1 MASETKDTQTIVMLI
16 SALHSDRHPTVT
28 ALTLPLTRGSIYP
41 IDSTETLATVR
52 SFVFRSLTSLRHKD
66 GDDLQRHLDDFHQVW
81 TKFAKRSKNSTQA
94 RARAMVNIFESD
106 EVKGSFFLTTLPD
119 AMYNVVDNL
128 STQKDLTF
136 TTIEPK
142 MLDLANRHSLDS
154 IDFVAPKPR
163 RSLRRSTRRQES

>member
-1 MASETKDTQTIVMLI
+1 
-16 SALHSDRHPTVT
+16 
-28 ALTLPLTRGSIYP
+28 
-41 IDSTETLATVR
+41 
-52 SFVFRSLTSLRHKD
+52 
-66 GDDLQRHLDDFHQVW
+66 
-81 TKFAKRSKNSTQA
+81 
-94 RARAMVNIFESD
+94 MVNIFESD